1 MTFLTISGS
10 GSRWGWSA
18 LLFLGVLF
26 LSGSSSF
33 LLADALDTK
42 ERQLADR
49 IQAEYGARAARRV
62 IDWRLLIQRANAEQ
76 WSKQQALEET
86 NRFFNRQIFID
97 DIKLWGQ
104 NDYWASPAEF
114 LAVGGG
120 DCEDF
125 SIAKYFTLR
134 EMGFTDE
141 SLRLIYVKAIRGC

>member
-1 MTFLTISGS
+1 M
-10 GSRWGWSA
+10 
-18 LLFLGVLF
+18 
-26 LSGSSSF
+26 
-33 LLADALDTK
+33 
-42 ERQLADR
+42 
-49 IQAEYGARAARRV
+49 

-134 EMGFTDE
+134 EMGFTDGY
-141 SLRLIYVKAIRGC
+141 SLFMLKRLIIINSIWL